1 MSSHTHQIDQ
11 PLAPTHG
18 APLPPPDQQVVR
30 RIARVL
36 KIVGVVV
43 LLLVAFRLWGRFASE
58 KHLAAVAQ
66 SDLAAQVVVV
76 HPRVSAEVEQLV
88 LPANVQAYVE
98 APIYARTDGYLKKW
112 YFDIG
117 AHVKQGDLL
126 AEIETPEGDLQLAQA
141 RADLKQVQAN
151 AELAQRTAER
161 WEALLKKNAVS
172 KQETDQA
179 LSDLSA
185 KQAAVDAS
193 AANVRRLEQLQ
204 DYEKVYAPFAGI
216 VTARDTDIGALIGG
230 ASSPRP
236 LFHVAAVDQLRV
248 YTSVPEAATAA
259 VKTGAE
265 VTLTLDQYPNRVFRG
280 KIARDAGSIDPATR
294 TLNVEIDID
303 NRSGDLLPGSYGFV
317 HIGIPT
323 QQAPLIIPSNT
334 LIFRSQGLQ
343 AAVVRD
349 GHAVLVPIKI
359 GHDFGDTVEVTS
371 GVTAADQV
379 ILDPPDS
386 IADGTP
392 VEVTPAK

>member
-1 MSSHTHQIDQ
+1 M
-11 PLAPTHG
+11 
-18 APLPPPDQQVVR
+18 
-30 RIARVL
+30 
-36 KIVGVVV
+36 
-43 LLLVAFRLWGRFASE
+43 
-58 KHLAAVAQ
+58 
-66 SDLAAQVVVV
+66 
-76 HPRVSAEVEQLV
+76 
-88 LPANVQAYVE
+88 
-98 APIYARTDGYLKKW
+98 
-112 YFDIG
+112 
-117 AHVKQGDLL
+117 
-126 AEIETPEGDLQLAQA
+126 
-141 RADLKQVQAN
+141 
-151 AELAQRTAER
+151 
-161 WEALLKKNAVS
+161 
-172 KQETDQA
+172 
-179 LSDLSA
+179 
-185 KQAAVDAS
+185 
-193 AANVRRLEQLQ
+193 
-204 DYEKVYAPFAGI
+204 
-216 VTARDTDIGALIGG
+216 
-230 ASSPRP
+230 
-236 LFHVAAVDQLRV
+236 
-248 YTSVPEAATAA
+248 
-259 VKTGAE
+259 
-265 VTLTLDQYPNRVFRG
+265 TLTLDQYPNRVFRG